1 MPFPMLPLLS
11 LLVLSSMI
19 YSGSAQGPPSPGY
32 YPSSKI
38 TPISFN
44 QGFKNLWGPQHQ
56 RIDQGSLTIWLDTSS
71 GM

>member
-1 MPFPMLPLLS
+1 MIPVLS
-11 LLVLSSMI
+11 LLVLSCTI

-38 TPISFN
+38 NPISFN
-44 QGFKNLWGPQHQ
+44 QGFRNLWGPQHQ
-56 RIDQGSLTIWLDTSS
+56 RIDQDLLTIWLDTTS